1 MNEVIIMKKI
11 RQRKNNMR
19 KQYMIAAGVCIV
31 SAVSLFAIYDN
42 VWKADTTDEYI
53 VDLTEIEEAGKSNET
68 VDEKK
73 EVATNNAK
81 AENFENEDIF
91 GWDNVMDATDEVMD
105 AEDEARLGEG
115 DAEDEKVH
123 IVMVDEEELQEAITT
138 EAITKPISL
147 SFEEKD
153 KLVWPVN
160 GNVVLNYSMDK
171 SIYFSTLKQ
180 YRYNPALIIASEEGS
195 PVLSAARGQVIHME
209 EQSETG
215 TTLTMDLGNDYK
227 LTYGQLKDIC
237 VEAGEV
243 VEQGQVIGYVAAPSK
258 SYSVEGDNLYLK
270 LARSNQ
276 AVNPMEYLQ

>member
-1 MNEVIIMKKI
+1 MKKI

-31 SAVSLFAIYDN
+31 SAASLFAIYDR
-42 VWKADTTDEYI
+42 VWKADSADEYI
-53 VDLTEIEEAGKSNET
+53 VDLTQIDESGENSET
-68 VDEKK
+68 VGEKQ
-73 EVATNNAK
+73 EVTTNRAK

-91 GWDNVMDATDEVMD
+91 GWDNVMDATDEVKD
-105 AEDEARLGEG
+105 AEDEELAGEG
-115 DAEDEKVH
+115 DIEADAEDEKVH
-123 IVMVDEEELQEAITT
+123 IIITDDEESQEAVTA

-147 SFEEKD
+147 QFQEKD
-153 KLVWPVN
+153 KLIWPVN

-180 YRYNPALIIASEEGS
+180 YRYNPALIIACEEGS
-195 PVLSAARGQVIHME
+195 PVMAATRGQIINME

-215 TTLTMDLGNDYK
+215 MTLTMDLGNDYK

-237 VEAGEV
+237 VDAGAV

-258 SYSVEGDNLYLK
+258 SYSVEGNNLYLK
-270 LARSNQ
+270 LMRNNQ